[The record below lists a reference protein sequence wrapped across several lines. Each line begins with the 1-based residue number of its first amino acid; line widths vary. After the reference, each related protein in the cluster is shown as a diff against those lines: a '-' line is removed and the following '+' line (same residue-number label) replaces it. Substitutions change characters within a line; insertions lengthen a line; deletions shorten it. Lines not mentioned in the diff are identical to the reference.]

1 MRSSSNGQEY
11 SVIAARIVLQ
21 LSVLIGTEH
30 TVGRWIRTID
40 RCISARSVLFSASW
54 RMRANQ
60 PSRSLGS
67 IVGMRPCAASIK
79 AGCVE
84 TITGSE
90 KSRQA
95 DTTSPLT
102 VGKRQHDREQCTALK
117 TLFPVAFI
125 LGLPRGLKVNR
136 CAIVSSANPGQDLAL
151 ASDLE

>member
-1 MRSSSNGQEY
+1 MI
-11 SVIAARIVLQ
+11 VARIVLQ
-21 LSVLIGTEH
+21 LSIPIGTQH

-40 RCISARSVLFSASW
+40 RCISARSVLFSANW

-84 TITGSE
+84 TITGGE

-102 VGKRQHDREQCTALK
+102 VGKRQHDREQCTAVK
-117 TLFPVAFI
+117 IKLFNFI
-125 LGLPRGLKVNR
+125 HGTGELYPLLQVRVGAK
-136 CAIVSSANPGQDLAL
+136 ISK
-151 ASDLE
+151 